1 MGLDDATAAWRIPTG
16 SPTASSWP
24 DRGAPPTPLPA
35 PASTWPARS
44 PGLSGY
50 PDGPPQHPPTPGA
63 PDADERRSPST
74 GRVAV
79 VAALVGAVVSGL
91 VVAGA
96 LTLAADD
103 PAPTTSVARQLSG
116 EGLDIRALLDR
127 AQPSVVSISTGQSTS
142 RGVFGGAGSGVVIDA
157 DGLILTNAHVI
168 SGATRMEVTLYDGDV
183 RPASLVASSPEDD
196 IALVRVDDPTDM
208 VPAELGSSGAVE
220 VGDDVVAIGNALNL
234 GGPPSVTQGIISAKD
249 RTIQAPGDLVL
260 RNLIQTDAAIN
271 PGNSG
276 GPLLDADGRVV
287 GINTAIIDDAQ
298 SIGFAIAI
306 DPIKPLIDDL
316 AAGNG
321 LITPDSAFLG
331 VSMMSVDEV
340 LDSVLEE
347 YGVDADDGAFVSD
360 LVPDSAASEAGL
372 ELGDVIV
379 EIDGSPVADSDEA
392 AAAIREREAGDRIA
406 IVVERDGER
415 LELEAELR
423 SRADSGG

>member
-1 MGLDDATAAWRIPTG
+1 M
-16 SPTASSWP
+16 
-24 DRGAPPTPLPA
+24 
-35 PASTWPARS
+35 
-44 PGLSGY
+44 
-50 PDGPPQHPPTPGA
+50 
-63 PDADERRSPST
+63 
-74 GRVAV
+74 
-79 VAALVGAVVSGL
+79 
-91 VVAGA
+91 
-96 LTLAADD
+96 
-103 PAPTTSVARQLSG
+103 
-116 EGLDIRALLDR
+116 
-127 AQPSVVSISTGQSTS
+127 
-142 RGVFGGAGSGVVIDA
+142 
-157 DGLILTNAHVI
+157 
-168 SGATRMEVTLYDGDV
+168 
-183 RPASLVASSPEDD
+183 
-196 IALVRVDDPTDM
+196 
-208 VPAELGSSGAVE
+208 
-220 VGDDVVAIGNALNL
+220 VAIGNALNL